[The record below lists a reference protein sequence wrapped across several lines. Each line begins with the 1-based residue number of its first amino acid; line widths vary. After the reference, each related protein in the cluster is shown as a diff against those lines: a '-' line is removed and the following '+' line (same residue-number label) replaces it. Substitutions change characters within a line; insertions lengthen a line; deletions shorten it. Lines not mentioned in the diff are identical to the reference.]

1 MATTIW
7 AGLNANL
14 IRFDVS
20 YDAWRPDP
28 YGDQVNITFHLHTYK
43 RSSSVR
49 FNYDIIWSAMWC
61 MGNNWSGGQQIK
73 ANNVPMSEY
82 WNDCSATVYTSN
94 DYVAGVRFIAGSV
107 YNDGS
112 SGKYDTGT
120 DINIS
125 VPAKQ
130 INRIWN
136 DINAYRPDRNTQNAL
151 LFDLR
156 TSDGSS
162 WTNLTNEP
170 ADFTKTIGTVAT
182 ISNIRSNL
190 TGAHYSGNNVT
201 NNTAASFSWTFNT
214 ANWVCELFTEWNVR
228 NMTIRRGKGIADITS
243 PAWAWSGTN
252 DKKGTATFGTSFT
265 INAALRTG
273 YHWGNWSGTISTTN
287 QKHTFTIEDKDYDIT
302 ANGIANTY
310 TINYISNGGTGTMV
324 SSTHTYDTEKA
335 LSANTYKKSGYKFLG
350 WATESSATEVVYTD
364 KQAVKNL
371 TSVDKGVVSL
381 YAVWEKL
388 YTEVKVKVNNT
399 WKTCVIKYKEDNTS
413 IIDKKLYITK

>member
-7 AGLNANL
+7 AGLDSGRVRYDL
-14 IRFDVS
+14 T
-20 YDAWRPDP
+20 YDAYRPDP
-28 YGDQVNITFHLHTYK
+28 YGDEVRLNFHLHYYLAT
-43 RSSSVR
+43 SS
-49 FNYDIIWSAMWC
+49 NYFGYQLRWDAMWC
-61 MGNNWSGGQQIK
+61 MGVNRVSRLIKDNSPNKFDAWTDSGEFSVWT
-73 ANNVPMSEY
+73 A
-82 WNDCSATVYTSN
+82 N
-94 DYVAGVRFIAGSV
+94 DYVNGVRLIMTSP
-107 YNDGS
+107 NNS
-112 SGKYDTGT
+112 PSGWYDTGN
-120 DINIS
+120 DVNIG

-130 INRIWN
+130 INRVWN
-136 DINAYRPDRNTQNAL
+136 DINAYRPDRSTQNAL
-151 LFDLR
+151 MFDLK
-156 TSDGSS
+156 TSDGGN

-170 ADFTKTIGTVAT
+170 TDFTKTIGTVAT

-214 ANWVCELFTEWNVR
+214 ANWICELYTEWNVR
-228 NMTIRRGKGIADITS
+228 TMIIRRGKGVADITS
-243 PAWAWSGTN
+243 PAWSWTGT
-252 DKKGTATFGTSFT
+252 DYKQGTATYGTSFT
-265 INAALRTG
+265 INAVLKTG

-310 TINYISNGGTGTMV
+310 TINYIANGGTGTMV

-399 WKTCVIKYKEDNTS
+399 WKSCIVKYKQDNTS
-413 IIDKKLYITK
+413 IIDKKLYKTK